1 MADEIEIL
9 GLTTHGLHIGLG
21 PETALA
27 PMSLL
32 EREMDSVTADS
43 AAEWAAAQKSE
54 LEVAM
59 TKLIKGEVP
68 PAPFDGLQLVTEG

>member
-1 MADEIEIL
+1 M
-9 GLTTHGLHIGLG
+9 HIGLG

-32 EREMDSVTADS
+32 QAEMSNVTADS
-43 AAEWAAAQKSE
+43 AAEWAAAQASE